1 MPASVT
7 PSVTVVLPAYNAAG
21 IVGGNV
27 ARLRA
32 ELGYEPLEIIVVDD
46 GSGDG
51 TAAEAR
57 EAGADLVIEFP
68 RNRGKGAAVKEG
80 VLAANGEVVVFTDVD
95 LSYGPEVIQ
104 DAVKAVQAGA
114 LACVG
119 QRKVD
124 TGTAFRKVGSR
135 LVKWRTRKLLGEDY
149 DTQCG
154 IKAFESNL
162 AKQIFS
168 AVRISRFAFDIEVF
182 FIMKVWDVRF
192 EILDVVAEK
201 RQASTV
207 RALRDGFAAL
217 RDSIRIARRARRGA
231 YERS

>member
-1 MPASVT
+1 MN

-21 IVGGNV
+21 IVGGNI

-32 ELGYEPLEIIVVDD
+32 ELSYDPLEIIVVDD
-46 GSGDG
+46 GSEDD

-68 RNRGKGAAVKEG
+68 RNSGKGAAVKEG
-80 VLAANGEVVVFTDVD
+80 VLAANGEIVAFTDVD

-104 DAVKAVQAGA
+104 EAVKAVQEGA

-135 LVKWRTRKLLGEDY
+135 LIKWRTRKLLGEDY

-154 IKAFESNL
+154 IKAFEGDL

-168 AVRISRFAFDIEVF
+168 AVGINRFAFDIEVF
-182 FIMKVWDVRF
+182 FIMKVWNVRF
-192 EILDVVAEK
+192 ETLEVVAEK
-201 RQASTV
+201 RQTSTV
-207 RALRDGFAAL
+207 RGLRDGFDTL
-217 RDSIRIARRARRGA
+217 RDSALIARRARRGA
-231 YERS
+231 YMHS

>member
-1 MPASVT
+1 MTQSV
-7 PSVTVVLPAYNAAG
+7 SVILPAYNADG
-21 IVGGNV
+21 IVGSSI

-32 ELGYEPLEIIVVDD
+32 ELSYDSLEIIVVDD
-46 GSGDG
+46 GSRDS

-80 VLAANGEVVVFTDVD
+80 VLATNGEVVVFADVD

-104 DAVKAVQAGA
+104 DAVKAVQGGV

-124 TGTAFRKVGSR
+124 TGTAFRKLGSR
-135 LVKWRTRKLLGEDY
+135 LVRWRTRKLLGEDV

-154 IKAFESNL
+154 IKAFEGNL

-168 AVRISRFAFDIEVF
+168 NVKINRFAFDMEVF
-182 FIMKVWDVRF
+182 LIMKIWNVRF
-192 EILDVVAEK
+192 ETIDVVAEK
-201 RQASTV
+201 
-207 RALRDGFAAL
+207 
-217 RDSIRIARRARRGA
+217 
-231 YERS
+231 

>member
-1 MPASVT
+1 MTQSV
-7 PSVTVVLPAYNAAG
+7 SVILPAYNADG
-21 IVGGNV
+21 IVGSSI

-32 ELGYEPLEIIVVDD
+32 ELSYDSLEIIVVDD
-46 GSGDG
+46 GSRDS

-80 VLAANGEVVVFTDVD
+80 VLATNGEVVVFADVD

-104 DAVKAVQAGA
+104 DAVKAVQGGV

-124 TGTAFRKVGSR
+124 TGTAFRKLGSR
-135 LVKWRTRKLLGEDY
+135 LVRWRTRKLLGEDV

-154 IKAFESNL
+154 IKAFEGNL

-168 AVRISRFAFDIEVF
+168 NVKINRFAFDMEVF
-182 FIMKVWDVRF
+182 LIMKIWNVRF
-192 EILDVVAEK
+192 ETIDVVAEK
-201 RQASTV
+201 RQTSTV
-207 RALRDGFAAL
+207 RALRDGFATL